1 MKEGDNSMKK
11 KEAWKRLYHLLEKCR
26 YNRNVSFG
34 DLCSHVGLGME
45 SFILVNPVPVKFFC
59 QYKTVLRDLVEDY
72 DRYPLKELIRKYDKT
87 PLYKGVSPS
96 WNGVTVQ
103 SVEYTV
109 IPLRVS
115 DDVIEIHGKVRDVL
129 LAFLAGTGEGEL
141 SILGRIFLSEE
152 AFPEVALLEKLSDE
166 NFLKLVKFVEGTEKL
181 PPWEYFE
188 TVVRLGVAVYTDRLD
203 GMYHLDAR
211 KYGRPVRLPDGM

>member
-1 MKEGDNSMKK
+1 MKK
-11 KEAWKRLYHLLEKCR
+11 KESWKRLYHLLEKCR
-26 YNRNVSFG
+26 YNRAVSFG

-45 SFILVNPVPVKFFC
+45 SFILMNPVPVKFFC

-129 LAFLAGTGEGEL
+129 LAFLIGTGEGEL

-152 AFPEVALLEKLSDE
+152 VFPEVALLEKLSDE
-166 NFLKLVKFVEGTEKL
+166 NFLKLVKFAEGTEKL

-203 GMYHLDAR
+203 GTYHLDAK

>member
-1 MKEGDNSMKK
+1 MKK
-11 KEAWKRLYHLLEKCR
+11 KESWKRLYHLLEKCR
-26 YNRNVSFG
+26 YNRAVSFG

-45 SFILVNPVPVKFFC
+45 SFILMNPVPVKFFC

-141 SILGRIFLSEE
+141 SILGMIFLSEE
-152 AFPEVALLEKLSDE
+152 VFPEVALLERLSDE

>member
-1 MKEGDNSMKK
+1 MKK
-11 KEAWKRLYHLLEKCR
+11 KESWKRLYHLLEKCR
-26 YNRNVSFG
+26 YNRSVSFG

-45 SFILVNPVPVKFFC
+45 SFILVNPVPVNFFC
-59 QYKTVLRDLVEDY
+59 QYKTVLWDLGEDY

-129 LAFLAGTGEGEL
+129 LAFLIGTGEGEL

-152 AFPEVALLEKLSDE
+152 VFPEVALLEKLSDE

-188 TVVRLGVAVYTDRLD
+188 TVVRLGVAVYTDRLN
-203 GMYHLDAR
+203 GTYHLDAK
-211 KYGRPVRLPDGM
+211 KYGRPVSLPDGM

>member
-1 MKEGDNSMKK
+1 MKK

-59 QYKTVLRDLVEDY
+59 QYKTVLRDFVEDY

-103 SVEYTV
+103 S
-109 IPLRVS
+109 
-115 DDVIEIHGKVRDVL
+115 EIHGKVRDVL
-129 LAFLAGTGEGEL
+129 LAFLIGTGEGEL

-152 AFPEVALLEKLSDE
+152 VFPEVALLEKLSDE
-166 NFLKLVKFVEGTEKL
+166 NFLKLVKFAEGTEKL

-203 GMYHLDAR
+203 GTYHLDAK

>member
-1 MKEGDNSMKK
+1 MKK

-26 YNRNVSFG
+26 YNRAVSFG

-129 LAFLAGTGEGEL
+129 LAFLIGTGEGEL

-203 GMYHLDAR
+203 GMYHLDAK

>member
-1 MKEGDNSMKK
+1 MKK
-11 KEAWKRLYHLLEKCR
+11 KESWKRLYHLLEKCR
-26 YNRNVSFG
+26 YNRAVSFG

-45 SFILVNPVPVKFFC
+45 SFILMNPVPVKFFC

-115 DDVIEIHGKVRDVL
+115 DDVIEMHRKVRDVL

-152 AFPEVALLEKLSDE
+152 VFPEVALLERLSDE

>member
-1 MKEGDNSMKK
+1 MKK
-11 KEAWKRLYHLLEKCR
+11 KESWKRLYHLLEKCR
-26 YNRNVSFG
+26 YNRAVSFG

-45 SFILVNPVPVKFFC
+45 SFILMNPVPVKFFC

-115 DDVIEIHGKVRDVL
+115 DDVIEMHRKVRDVL

-152 AFPEVALLEKLSDE
+152 VFPEVALLERLSDE

-203 GMYHLDAR
+203 GMYHLDAK

>member
-1 MKEGDNSMKK
+1 MKK
-11 KEAWKRLYHLLEKCR
+11 KESWKRLYHLLEKCR
-26 YNRNVSFG
+26 YNRAVYFG
-34 DLCSHVGLGME
+34 DLCSHVCLGME
-45 SFILVNPVPVKFFC
+45 SFILMNPVPVKFFC

-115 DDVIEIHGKVRDVL
+115 DDVIEMHRKVRDVL

-152 AFPEVALLEKLSDE
+152 VFPEVALLERLSDE

>member
-1 MKEGDNSMKK
+1 MKR
-11 KEAWKRLYHLLEKCR
+11 KESWKRLYHLLEKCR
-26 YNRNVSFG
+26 YNRAVSFG

-129 LAFLAGTGEGEL
+129 LAFLIGTGEGEL

-188 TVVRLGVAVYTDRLD
+188 TVVRLGVAVYTNRLD
-203 GMYHLDAR
+203 GTYHLDAK
-211 KYGRPVRLPDGM
+211 KYGRPVSLPDGM